1 MNRAIHRVRELNLDI
16 TSNTIDIEISYDDR
30 HFNSATIALDV
41 VERFP
46 ELNWTI
52 VRDIIEAADELR
64 LTEAAIETLFYH
76 DDGCDI
82 KVIKGEDTLF
92 THKAGKEKSL

>member
-1 MNRAIHRVRELNLDI
+1 MNRSIHRVRQLTLDI
-16 TSNTIDIEISYDDR
+16 TTNTVDIEVSYEDR
-30 HFNSATIALDV
+30 HFNSGTIALDI

-46 ELNWTI
+46 ELDFSTVRKI
-52 VRDIIEAADELR
+52 VNAADELQ

-82 KVIKGEDTLF
+82 KVTKGEDTLF
-92 THKAGKEKSL
+92 AYPAGTEK